1 MLQADI
7 FTRLFIRRF
16 PHTPRIDACAAV
28 TTAVTVEVDHASL
41 FSQRYLTHASL
52 ASVSHL
58 GARLEAVA
66 LLIAKFRRV
75 PSFVASSGSAPPS
88 TFLGTMPSCLTSSHV
103 RCFTLASTFLRRNL
117 RTLFLVSFQNH
128 RPGFL

>member
-1 MLQADI
+1 MFSARPLPLTVSTVLQAVL

-16 PHTPRIDACAAV
+16 PHAPRIDACAAV

-41 FSQRYLTHASL
+41 FSQRYLANASL
-52 ASVSHL
+52 APVSHL

-66 LLIAKFRRV
+66 LLIAEFRRV

-88 TFLGTMPSCLTSSHV
+88 SYLFGHNALMSYLPRNTSSHV
-103 RCFTLASTFLRRNL
+103 R
-117 RTLFLVSFQNH
+117 
-128 RPGFL
+128 